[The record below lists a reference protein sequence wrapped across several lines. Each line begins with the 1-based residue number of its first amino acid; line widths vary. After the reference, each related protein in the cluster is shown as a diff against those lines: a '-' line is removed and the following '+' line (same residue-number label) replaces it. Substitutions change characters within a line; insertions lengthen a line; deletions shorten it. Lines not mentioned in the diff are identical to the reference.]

1 MPITSLP
8 TPPSRNDPTNFATRA
23 DAFLGQL
30 PTFASE
36 ANALE
41 NNVNGKEVS
50 ANSAATTAIQKANE
64 AAASASAAATTAG
77 VTAWNPATNYALGAV
92 VYDTTDYLTYR
103 RSIAGTTAT
112 RPGLDPTNWT
122 LITQSLYTPVV
133 SVSALNIDMRLGN
146 YFKKVISTNST
157 FTFSNL
163 PAAGVGYSFTLEIEH
178 TSGTISWPTTV
189 TWPRGIAPV
198 LTTGRTHL
206 FTFTTSDGGVRW
218 RAAALTDYPT

>member
-8 TPPSRNDPTNFATRA
+8 TPPSRNDPTNFAARA

-50 ANSAATTAIQKANE
+50 ATSSATTAIQKANE
-64 AAASASAAATTAG
+64 AAASAAAAATTAG
-77 VTAWNPATNYALGAV
+77 VTAWNPATNYSVGAN
-92 VYDTTDYLTYR
+92 VYDTTDFLTYR
-103 RSIAGTTAT
+103 RSVAGTTAT
-112 RPGLDPTNWT
+112 RPGLDPVNWT
-122 LITQSLYTPVV
+122 LLTPSLITPLVNVT
-133 SVSALNIDMRLGN
+133 ALNIDLKLGN
-146 YFKKVISTNST
+146 FFKKVVSTNST

-163 PAAGVGYSFTLEIEH
+163 PAAGVAYSFTLEVEN
-178 TSGTISWPTTV
+178 TAGTISWPATV
-189 TWPRGIAPV
+189 TWPRGVAPI

-206 FTFTTSDGGVRW
+206 FTFTTTDGGVRW
-218 RAAALTDYPT
+218 RAAALTDYPI